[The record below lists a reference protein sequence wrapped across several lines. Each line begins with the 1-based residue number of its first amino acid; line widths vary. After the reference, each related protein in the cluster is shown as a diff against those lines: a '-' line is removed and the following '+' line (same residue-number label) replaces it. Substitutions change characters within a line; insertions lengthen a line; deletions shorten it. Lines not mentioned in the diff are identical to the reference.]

1 MSSRHKF
8 EYVQPLSCQKALRM
22 LYLQGLYPD
31 VDRVVDGVVGVTS
44 GDVRQYSREM
54 IDSFM
59 WCNEFVFSE
68 ARKRRALRS

>member
-1 MSSRHKF
+1 
-8 EYVQPLSCQKALRM
+8 M

-68 ARKRRALRS
+68 ARKGRAVRS